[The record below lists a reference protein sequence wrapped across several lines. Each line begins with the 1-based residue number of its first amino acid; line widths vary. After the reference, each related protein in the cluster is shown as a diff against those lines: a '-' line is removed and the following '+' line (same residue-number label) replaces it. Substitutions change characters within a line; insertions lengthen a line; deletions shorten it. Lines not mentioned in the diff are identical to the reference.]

1 MAAVLYDVLKT
12 EGKLTNE
19 LARYKPFRPSR
30 SRPKNYI
37 IAWKEGQPHVALIK
51 CKFGVCILEKPS
63 ELPINFWIYARVIER
78 VVSQYGIEA
87 VNSKQRILFT
97 IKELERLNCHIR
109 ILREKGCSIK
119 GNILKL
125 FEGAILPPVPKTS
138 KPKSYV
144 EAKNLQEAIQKAVN
158 KNNKVFIVPRGTG
171 VAAITREEILRE
183 YYKIT
188 IPKNRFILPAVKRH
202 GWHRRKKVRVLKRER
217 ARYNRL
223 QELQARVYN
232 AITERITKNIRKKR
246 ELY

>member
-19 LARYKPFRPSR
+19 LVRSFRP
-30 SRPKNYI
+30 RPKNYI
-37 IAWKEGQPHVALIK
+37 IAWKEGRPHVALIK
-51 CKFGVCILEKPS
+51 CKFGVCILEKPG
-63 ELPINFWIYARVIER
+63 ELPIKFWIYARVIER

-97 IKELERLNCHIR
+97 IKELERLNCYIR

-138 KPKSYV
+138 KPRSYV
-144 EAKNLQEAIQKAVN
+144 EAKNLQEVIQKAVN

-183 YYKIT
+183 YYRIWVPRNKKFKLPDI
-188 IPKNRFILPAVKRH
+188 KNH
-202 GWHRRKKVRVLKRER
+202 GWHRRKKVRVLKKQR

-232 AITERITKNIRKKR
+232 SITERITENIRKKV
-246 ELY
+246 YG